1 MFDYSVLLI
10 VRQVFQKFSV
20 KYNEVERRFAEEIV
34 SSFPYAE
41 NVVIESAENVG
52 PFKVIRRGTGGST
65 DVGDVSW
72 VVPTA
77 GMRAATWVAG
87 SSAHS
92 WQAIAA
98 GGTSIGK
105 KGMMVAAKTLS
116 LTAMHLFKNPEIM
129 VKAKEE
135 LMQQRGKDF
144 VYKPLLGD
152 RKPPLDY
159 RK

>member
-1 MFDYSVLLI
+1 M
-10 VRQVFQKFSV
+10 

-65 DVGDVSW
+65 DVSDVSW

-152 RKPPLDY
+152 REPPLDY
-159 RK
+159 RR